1 MKFKENILEDDTLK
15 LNNKMPLETE
25 FSLTLFPPYSF
36 SPCVNIKIEFSQKNI
51 FLCFKYKHSTKE
63 LQKILMYLPSSCISY
78 IINELSGK
86 FREVIKDKNG
96 NYFFSDLIKS
106 CNIAQRL
113 IIIKE
118 IASKIY
124 EDCNDEYATH
134 SLQTLFEFSST
145 EEELKLLISS
155 FNDFNKII
163 MASMNKYG
171 NYVIQRLIAYVPEE
185 IRKHFNEMF
194 VKLICV
200 LSRDAF
206 GVLTV
211 IKFINFTNNK
221 ILIEQFLNSITTN
234 FINISENRYGNYLI
248 QNLLKIWWEKKE
260 GNFLKMIIIS
270 KFQTLLRNEYASHI
284 CKTFIELNNK
294 KIACIKK

>member
-1 MKFKENILEDDTLK
+1 MKIKENILEDSTLK
-15 LNNKMPLETE
+15 LNNKICLETE
-25 FSLTLFPPYSF
+25 YSLTLFPPDSF
-36 SPCVNIKIEFSQKNI
+36 YPNIIRKIPFSKKNI
-51 FLCFKYKHSTKE
+51 FLCFKHKDLTKK
-63 LQKILMYLPSSCISY
+63 LQNILMDLPTNCINY

-106 CNIAQRL
+106 CNIEQRL

-118 IASKIY
+118 IASKIN

-134 SLQTLFEFSST
+134 SLQTLFEYSST
-145 EEELKLLISS
+145 EEESKLLISS

-171 NYVIQRLIAYVPEE
+171 NYVIQRLITYVPEE

-211 IKFINFTNNK
+211 IKFINFTK
-221 ILIEQFLNSITTN
+221 EETLIKQFLNSIMTN
-234 FINISENRYGNYLI
+234 FINISENPYGNYLI
-248 QNLLKIWWEKKE
+248 QNLLKIWWNKKE
-260 GNFLKMIIIS
+260 GNFLKIIIIS
-270 KFQTLLRNEYASHI
+270 KFQTLSRNEYASHI
-284 CKTFIELNNK
+284 CKTFIELNNNALINK
-294 KIACIKK
+294 